1 MPKAFLFDVGN
12 VIISFDFKI
21 TAQKL
26 APRCDISPGEA
37 FRRVALLTD
46 RLESG
51 QITAEE
57 FIESASARIGFK
69 GSPLE
74 LRAAFEDI
82 FTLNLPMVN
91 FIESLH
97 QQQIPLHL
105 LSNTNAIHV
114 PFFEKTYPVFNC
126 FSGRIYSH
134 EVGCMKPSPEIYRI
148 AIETL
153 SLEPAETIYIDDLEA
168 NCAAGREAGLHAIR
182 YNREAHDAFLSEVA
196 GCLPEE

>member
-12 VIISFDFKI
+12 VIISFDFTI

-26 APRCDISPGEA
+26 APQCDVSPEEA

-51 QITAEE
+51 HITAEE
-57 FIESASARIGFK
+57 FIETAIERIGYK

-74 LRAAFEDI
+74 LRTAFEDI
-82 FTLNLPMVN
+82 FTLNLPMVD

-97 QQQIPLHL
+97 REQIPLHL

-114 PFFEKTYPVFNC
+114 PFFEKTYPVFKC

-153 SLEPAETIYIDDLEA
+153 SLDPEETIYIDDLEA
-168 NCAAGREAGLHAIR
+168 NCAAGREAGLQTIR
-182 YNREAHDAFLSEVA
+182 YDREAHEAFLSEVA
-196 GCLPEE
+196 GAISAK